1 MRAVLR
7 LAAHELRARWLGW
20 AVLALLAGL
29 AGGAV
34 LTAAAGARRTASA
47 YPRFLQVYRGSDV
60 LFSPAG
66 SGFGGYDD
74 ALAKLPG
81 VAAIAPLAGLNALP
95 AGPGGTH
102 AGQGCGQQEHEREVL
117 AGGDDPRGG

>member
-95 AGPGGTH
+95 AGPGTH